1 MNKIA
6 LLIPC
11 LIVLSGCQKEEQVSP
26 AVPAPVAPVVS
37 AEPVQASAPVEALAV
52 THEPIKKEAAGSA
65 VEQSPPV
72 EKAAAPVVV
81 APKAEV
87 SAPVAT
93 AKPQVAVS
101 ETEALALAKKKN
113 CLACHQ
119 VDRKVLGPSWKDVA
133 AKYRGDAAAQARLE
147 NVIAKGG
154 SGAWGNMPMPAQPQL
169 SEAERALL
177 VRFILNL
184 K

>member
-11 LIVLSGCQKEEQVSP
+11 LLVVSGCKPEEAKSPVAPPPATPAVSTAPVPSTSAPVAVPETAKNKEAAMAAEPAS
-26 AVPAPVAPVVS
+26 AVPAPVAM
-37 AEPVQASAPVEALAV
+37 
-52 THEPIKKEAAGSA
+52 
-65 VEQSPPV
+65 
-72 EKAAAPVVV
+72 

-87 SAPVAT
+87 VAPPAAVE
-93 AKPQVAVS
+93 AKPLPPVS

-133 AKYRGDAAAQARLE
+133 TKYRGDATAAARLE

-154 SGAWGNMPMPAQPQL
+154 VGAWGTLAMPAQTQV
-169 SEAERALL
+169 SEADRKLL
-177 VRFILNL
+177 VRYILNL